1 MPLDELQ
8 RIEIAIEL
16 DKGVS
21 HQELARKFSIS
32 ESELKNI
39 AKLILEKDVSSK
51 QKVHRKRKSESDRG
65 LIIQKLLKG
74 ELPEKISEDF
84 DVSLKVLKRWA
95 QEEGVPWHKCWSEL
109 TATEK
114 REIQSLRE
122 EGETWE
128 EIAKAYKLHIDGEE
142 RIPPLPYQTL
152 SPAEVGLLM
161 EIFTTKPSISI
172 SGACQLASQ
181 AGMELQPK
189 PVASYKRR
197 WIRFHHQS

>member
-21 HQELARKFSIS
+21 PEELARKFSTSI
-32 ESELKNI
+32 SELKNI
-39 AKLILEKDVSSK
+39 AKLIFEKDVSSK
-51 QKVHRKRKSESDRG
+51 QEVQSKRKSESDRG
-65 LIIQKLLKG
+65 LIIQKLIRG

-84 DVSLKVLKRWA
+84 GVSLKVLKRWA
-95 QEEGVPWHKCWSEL
+95 LEEGVPWQKCWSEL

-161 EIFTTKPSISI
+161 EIFNTKPSISV
-172 SGACQLASQ
+172 SGACQLALQ
-181 AGMELQPK
+181 AGMELQLK

-197 WIRFHHQS
+197 WLRLHRQS

>member
-21 HQELARKFSIS
+21 HEELARKFSTS
-32 ESELKNI
+32 VSELKNI
-39 AKLILEKDVSSK
+39 AKLILEKDISSE

-65 LIIQKLLKG
+65 LIIQKLMKG
-74 ELPEKISEDF
+74 ELPIKISEDF
-84 DVSLKVLKRWA
+84 EVSLKVLRRWA

-114 REIQSLRE
+114 SEIQSLRE
-122 EGETWE
+122 EGEIWE
-128 EIAKAYKLHIDGEE
+128 EIAKAYQLHIDEEE

-161 EIFTTKPSISI
+161 EIFTAKPSISI
-172 SGACQLASQ
+172 SGACQSALR

-197 WIRFHHQS
+197 WFRFHHQS